1 MRKSNLIKGI
11 VCGLMLTAVVG
22 TVALANVDPA
32 STRARVRVGNGEFV
46 LDVEDYYDYY
56 TGTYGTF
63 NLTGAPSTT
72 KLSVTNNS
80 GSENKFYVEALTIN
94 NSLGPDQT
102 EDSDYKYANLTPGAS
117 TSVTSYRDYDYP
129 GHRYFHNGKS
139 YYANTTS
146 VVIDNYT
153 CTLYQYR

>member
-1 MRKSNLIKGI
+1 MAKKNLFKGI

-22 TVALANVDPA
+22 TVALANIDPA
-32 STRARVRVGNGEFV
+32 STRARVRVGNGDFV

-72 KLSVTNNS
+72 KLSVTNIS
-80 GSENKFYVEALTIN
+80 GSPNKFYVEAITFN
-94 NSLGPDQT
+94 NSLGYDQI
-102 EDSDYKYANLTPGAS
+102 EDSDHQISNLTPGAS
-117 TSVTSYRDYDYP
+117 TSATSYRDYDYP
-129 GHRYFHNGKS
+129 GHRYVHNGKS
-139 YYANTTS
+139 YYSNTTS